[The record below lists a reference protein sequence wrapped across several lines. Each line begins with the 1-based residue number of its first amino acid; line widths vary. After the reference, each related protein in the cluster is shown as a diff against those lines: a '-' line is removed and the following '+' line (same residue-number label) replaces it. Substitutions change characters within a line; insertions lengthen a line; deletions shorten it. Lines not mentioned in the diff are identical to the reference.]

1 MSRQRDV
8 RRADVAPGTAGADH
22 LLDLLPAALAGD
34 GPALA
39 IAPAGDDPASVRA
52 QRAVLPDASLLVDD
66 DVAVV
71 LATSGSTGG
80 PRGVLLTAA
89 ALLASGEAAL
99 TALVGGAAAW
109 SLCLPVTSAGGLA
122 VLVRSLMSSTE
133 PEVVPSIGG
142 ASRFTAAQFAEATWR
157 LDPSLPAC
165 TSLVPTQAAL
175 LLDDEEGLAA
185 LRAYDAVLI
194 GAARTPSALLE
205 RLRAAQVAAVPTYGM
220 TETCGGL
227 VYDGV
232 PLPGAGVRIGE
243 TGRIE
248 LSGPMLARGY
258 LGGGMD
264 VADGW
269 LRTQDAGRLVDGRLE
284 VLGRLDDVVQ
294 VGGVNV
300 AVGAVQDVLAAHCA
314 DAVVLADPDE
324 RWGARLTAYVVLAAT
339 SAGGADVVPDAVHA
353 VDPVDA
359 GADVVPDAVHAF
371 DPVDAGADVVPDA
384 VVETLSAAVTA
395 QLGRAAVPRTWVRL
409 AAVPLLPNGK
419 PDRIALREIVR

>member
-1 MSRQRDV
+1 VDV
-8 RRADVAPGTAGADH
+8 VPGPAGAEA

-52 QRAVLPDASLLVDD
+52 QKAVLPDPSTAVDD

-71 LATSGSTGG
+71 LATSGSTGA
-80 PRGVLLTAA
+80 PRGVLLSAS

-99 TALVGGAAAW
+99 TTLVGGAAAW
-109 SLCLPVTSAGGLA
+109 SLALPVTSAGGLA

-133 PEVVPSIGG
+133 PEIVPSVGG
-142 ASRFTAAQFAEATWR
+142 ASRFAAAEFAAATWR

-165 TSLVPTQAAL
+165 ASIVPTQAAL
-175 LLDDEEGLAA
+175 LLDDAEGLAA

-194 GAARTPSALLE
+194 GAARTPPALLA

-227 VYDGV
+227 VYDGM
-232 PLPGAGVRIGE
+232 PLPGAAVRVDDA

-248 LSGPMLARGY
+248 LAGPMLARGY
-258 LGGGMD
+258 LDGGD
-264 VADGW
+264 LLVDGW
-269 LRTQDAGRLVDGRLE
+269 LRTEDSGRLVDGRLE

-300 AVGAVQDVLAAHCA
+300 AVAAVQDVLVSHCA
-314 DAVVLADPDE
+314 DAVVLGEPDDT
-324 RWGARLTAYVVLAAT
+324 WGARLAAYVVLDGDPAAD
-339 SAGGADVVPDAVHA
+339 GVVPA
-353 VDPVDA
+353 P
-359 GADVVPDAVHAF
+359 
-371 DPVDAGADVVPDA
+371 
-384 VVETLSAAVTA
+384 VVEALSEAVAA

-409 AAVPLLPNGK
+409 AAVPLLANGK
-419 PDRIALREIVR
+419 PDRASLREIVR

>member
-1 MSRQRDV
+1 MSRQRDL
-8 RRADVAPGTAGADH
+8 RRVDVAPGPAGVEA

-39 IAPAGDDPASVRA
+39 VAPAGDDVAALRA
-52 QRAVLPDASLLVDD
+52 QAAVLPDPSTTVED

-71 LATSGSTGG
+71 LATSGSTGT
-80 PRGVLLTAA
+80 PRGVLLTAS

-99 TALVGGAAAW
+99 TTLVGGAAAW
-109 SLCLPVTSAGGLA
+109 SLALPVTSAGGLA

-133 PEVVPSIGG
+133 PEVVPSVGG
-142 ASRFTAAQFAEATWR
+142 ASRFAAAEFAAATWR

-165 TSLVPTQAAL
+165 ASLVPTQAAL
-175 LLDDEEGLAA
+175 LLDDAEGLAA

-194 GAARTPSALLE
+194 GAARTPPALLA

-232 PLPGAGVRIGE
+232 PLPGAAVRVDDA
-243 TGRIE
+243 TGRID

-258 LGGGMD
+258 LDGAELL
-264 VADGW
+264 VDGW

-300 AVGAVQDVLAAHCA
+300 AVGAVEDVIAPHV
-314 DAVVLADPDE
+314 DDVVVLAEPDD
-324 RWGARLTAYVVLAAT
+324 RWGARLAAYVVIPGDAA
-339 SAGGADVVPDAVHA
+339 SDDVPPETIDA
-353 VDPVDA
+353 
-359 GADVVPDAVHAF
+359 
-371 DPVDAGADVVPDA
+371 
-384 VVETLSAAVTA
+384 LSAAVA
-395 QLGRAAVPRTWVRL
+395 AELGRAAVPRTWVRL
-409 AAVPLLPNGK
+409 AVVPLLPNGK
-419 PDRIALREIVR
+419 PDRAALREIVR